1 MSSNSENSIASTQSV
16 SRWGR
21 GLPSKCHCGLDVV
34 IYTSTYAKNPGRPYF
49 RCPTRKDDHLFKWVE
64 DGTYE
69 VVVDSWP
76 KLSVMD
82 SELSA
87 AKSEV
92 AVELEALQAMVKE
105 LKEKV
110 MRSERENQIWKL
122 MIKLCCFCLAFTII
136 VIVFGI
142 LMFPKINEQR
152 LFLGY

>member
-34 IYTSTYAKNPGRPYF
+34 IYMSSSAKNPGRPYF
-49 RCPTRKDDHLFKWVE
+49 RCPTRLDVN
-64 DGTYE
+64 GTYE

-76 KLSVMD
+76 KLAGFD

-92 AVELEALQAMVKE
+92 SVELEALQAMVKE
-105 LKEKV
+105 LKEEV
-110 MRSERENQIWKL
+110 MRSERENQKWKL
-122 MIKLCCFCLAFTII
+122 MIKLCCFCLAFIII

>member
-1 MSSNSENSIASTQSV
+1 MQ
-16 SRWGR
+16 
-21 GLPSKCHCGLDVV
+21 
-34 IYTSTYAKNPGRPYF
+34 
-49 RCPTRKDDHLFKWVE
+49 DHLFKWVE

-105 LKEKV
+105 LKEEV

>member
-1 MSSNSENSIASTQSV
+1 MSSNFDNSIASTQSV

-21 GLPSKCHCGLDVV
+21 GLPSKCNCGLDVV
-34 IYTSTYAKNPGRPYF
+34 IYTSTSGRNPGRPYF
-49 RCPTRKDDHLFKWVE
+49 RCPTRKDDHLFKCVE

-76 KLSVMD
+76 KLSGFD

-92 AVELEALQAMVKE
+92 SVELEALQAMVKE
-105 LKEKV
+105 LKEEV
-110 MRSERENQIWKL
+110 MRSERENQKWKL
-122 MIKLCCFCLAFTII
+122 MIKLCCFCLAFIII